1 MQTTPGS
8 IATVPVPEGWQW
20 EYNEQLDTVVLLRP
34 NWSQVFISI
43 YAPVNPAPLLRALLY
58 QLGGPHRVS
67 EVKMIRFAGLE
78 GASAQVDQPSRDWL
92 LVLGREDVVLL
103 LRGQTLGSFTEL
115 MPVLEKVARGTEPAP
130 ATWPRNLVGKYH
142 ASAPSPNNGNGPL
155 RQDYYT
161 FHPDGHVESSTFARA
176 TAFGVTAAIG
186 KYRGRGPHW
195 EVRGNRLLIFDGR
208 VVFTNF
214 LVKARGNALE
224 LYDQRN
230 NKIVATRQ

>member
-8 IATVPVPEGWQW
+8 IAMVPVPEGWQW
-20 EYNEQLDTVVLLRP
+20 EYNEQLDTVVMLRP
-34 NWSQVFISI
+34 NWSQVFVSI

-67 EVKMIRFAGLE
+67 EVRMVRFAGLE

-92 LVLGREDVVLL
+92 LVLGREDVALL

-115 MPVLEKVARGTEPAP
+115 TPVLEKVARYTEPAP
-130 ATWPRNLVGKYH
+130 ATWPPDFVGKYR
-142 ASAPSPNNGNGPL
+142 ASMPSSMDGGEPR

-161 FHPDGHVESSTFARA
+161 LHPDGRLESSTFTDG
-176 TAFGVTAAIG
+176 TAFGVSAATG
-186 KYRGRGPHW
+186 KYRGRGPYW

-208 VVFTNF
+208 IVFTNF
-214 LVKARGNALE
+214 LVKALGNNLE
-224 LYDQRN
+224 LHDQRN
-230 NKIVATRQ
+230 NRILAARH